1 MKSRWIASGGDANAI
16 ARKVA
21 REEIEKQMKER
32 CPQCEQSIANQ
43 VAAVMCKALNVRYGF
58 GKERLRQL
66 IADTENLFEL
76 CAIDGKRFNAV
87 QAVEWLRDAM
97 GIDLNKP

>member
-32 CPQCEQSIANQ
+32 CPQCEKSIGNQ
-43 VAAVMCKALNVRYGF
+43 VAAVICKVLHDNYGF
-58 GKERLRQL
+58 GKTRLQQ
-66 IADTENLFEL
+66 IITDTESLFEL
-76 CAIDGKRFNAV
+76 CAADGKRFCATQCV
-87 QAVEWLRDAM
+87 DWLRDAM